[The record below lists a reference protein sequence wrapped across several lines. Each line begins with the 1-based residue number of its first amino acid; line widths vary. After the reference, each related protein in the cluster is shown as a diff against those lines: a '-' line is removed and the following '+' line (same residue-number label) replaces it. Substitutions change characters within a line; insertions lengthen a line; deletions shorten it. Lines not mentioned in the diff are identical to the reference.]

1 MAVMELHQ
9 ERTTTRPG
17 KTMKAIV
24 HERYGMPDV
33 LELRDVDMPAIED
46 HQVLL
51 RVHASSVNP
60 VEWYGVTGPYFARLF
75 GGGLRKPK
83 STTVGADVAGR
94 GRSRREG
101 RDGVP
106 AGRRGVRH
114 VRWRLGRVR
123 ARPRGSPRA
132 EAGQRV
138 LRGSG
143 GRPDRGDHRPA
154 GAARQGRRSARTEG
168 ADQRRVRRRRHL
180 RRPDREGAG
189 RGRDRRVQHEERRP
203 GPLARG
209 RPRRRLQPGGLHP
222 AQRAP
227 RPDDRHRREPAVQE
241 VQARV
246 DTRGDSRDRRSKVPV
261 EQGASGRC
269 LT

>member
-1 MAVMELHQ
+1 MTVMELHQ

-60 VEWYGVTGPYFARLF
+60 VEWYGVTGPFFARLF

-83 STTVGADVAGR
+83 STTVGRRRR
-94 GRSRREG
+94 GRVEAVG
-101 RDGVP
+101 KDVTEFQPGDEVF
-106 AGRRGVRH
+106 GTCG
-114 VRWRLGRVR
+114 WRLGRVR

-138 LRGSG
+138 VRGSG
-143 GRPDRGDHRPA
+143 GRPDRGDHRPP
-154 GAARQGRRSARTEG
+154 GAARQGRRSARAEG

-180 RRPDREGAG
+180 RRADREGA
-189 RGRDRRVQHEERRP
+189 R
-203 GPLARG
+203 AR
-209 RPRRRLQPGGLHP
+209 
-222 AQRAP
+222 
-227 RPDDRHRREPAVQE
+227 
-241 VQARV
+241 
-246 DTRGDSRDRRSKVPV
+246 T
-261 EQGASGRC
+261 
-269 LT
+269 